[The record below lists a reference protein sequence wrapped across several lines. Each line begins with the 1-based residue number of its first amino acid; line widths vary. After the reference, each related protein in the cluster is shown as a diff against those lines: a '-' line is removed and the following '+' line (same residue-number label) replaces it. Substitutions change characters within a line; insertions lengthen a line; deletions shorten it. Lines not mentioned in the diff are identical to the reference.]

1 MKKIVLTL
9 GIVLSLTTLNSCK
22 KETSTPTNSNTT
34 KTDTNSS
41 DVLITGFD
49 CNNVIIN
56 GDVTKN
62 QNVSNVTATINY
74 TGGNGKSYATT
85 TSNSSGLTGLTATLQ
100 AGTLA
105 VGNGILTYNITGT
118 PTTIGTANFAISLG
132 GQTCSIKL
140 TVKDAKPTSGYGPN
154 VVDIDGNSY
163 PTVYIGKQIWM
174 AKNLKVTHYNDN
186 TAIPN
191 ITDKTKWEEDT
202 LGAYCNFNNNINVD
216 NTYYG
221 YGKLYNWYVVN
232 MVANGNKNVCPTG
245 WHVPTMA
252 EWQELIN
259 FVGGENVAGKNL
271 KTSIKYEWGTQSY
284 LDPYLFSAVPSGRR
298 TESGNFDNNGSNA
311 YWWGSDSKLE
321 EYGLLWGSNISI
333 GYDYTKVYISK
344 SILKSGF
351 SIRCL
356 KD

>member
-22 KETSTPTNSNTT
+22 KESSTPTNNT
-34 KTDTNSS
+34 KTDTINS
-41 DVLITGFD
+41 DVIITGFD
-49 CNNVIIN
+49 CNNLVIKGEI
-56 GDVTKN
+56 TKN
-62 QNVSNVTATINY
+62 QITSNVSANINY
-74 TGGNGKSYATT
+74 SGGNGKAFSTT
-85 TSNSSGLTGLTATLQ
+85 NSNSTGVTGLTATLQ

-105 VGNGILTYNITGT
+105 NGNGTLTYNITGT
-118 PTTIGTANFAISLG
+118 AITTGTANFTISLG
-132 GQTCSIKL
+132 GQICNFKII
-140 TVKDAKPTSGYGPN
+140 VKDAKPTSGYGPN
-154 VVDIDGNSY
+154 IVDIDGNSY
-163 PTVYIGKQIWM
+163 QTVYIGKQTWM

-186 TAIPN
+186 TSISI
-191 ITDKTKWEEDT
+191 ITDKTKWAEDT
-202 LGAYCNFNNNINVD
+202 LGAYCNFGNNINVD
-216 NTYYG
+216 NTYFG

-232 MVANGNKNVCPTG
+232 KVANGNKNVCPTG
-245 WHVPTMA
+245 WHVPTIA

-298 TESGNFDNNGSNA
+298 TESGNFDNNGSTA
-311 YWWGSDSKLE
+311 QWWASDTKSE
-321 EYGLLWGSNISI
+321 DYGLTFGSSISI
-333 GYDYTKVYISK
+333 DYDNSKVDISRDITKTGS
-344 SILKSGF
+344 

>member
-22 KETSTPTNSNTT
+22 KESATPTNNTNT
-34 KTDTNSS
+34 STINS
-41 DVLITGFD
+41 DVIITGFD
-49 CNNVIIN
+49 CNNVKIN
-56 GDVTKN
+56 GDVTKS
-62 QNVSNVTATINY
+62 QNVSNVTVVINY
-74 TGGNGKSYATT
+74 TGGNGKAFSTT
-85 TSNSSGLTGLTATLQ
+85 TTNSTSITGLTATLQ
-100 AGTLA
+100 EGTLA
-105 VGNGILTYNITGT
+105 NGNGTLTYKITGT
-118 PTTIGTANFAISLG
+118 ASTIGTANFAISLG

-221 YGKLYNWYVVN
+221 YGRLYNWYVVN

-284 LDPYLFSAVPSGRR
+284 LD
-298 TESGNFDNNGSNA
+298 
-311 YWWGSDSKLE
+311 
-321 EYGLLWGSNISI
+321 WGSNISI